1 MSWDP
6 YLDLE
11 HGVLRNRLGL
21 TDPGDLARAEADLV
35 ATRIVDLQRT
45 DLPGGYDLDHLQEF
59 HELLFGDVYD
69 WAGELRTV
77 ALGRGVPFC
86 RPADLR
92 AEGGRVFARLAE
104 ARYLR
109 GLERAAFVDGLAVLF
124 AEVNAL
130 HPFREG
136 NGRTLRAFLGQLSR
150 AAEHPVRW
158 AGLEREENAVASK
171 AAHAGDLVP
180 LRGLLDRLVAVRTGP
195 DAAR

>member
-1 MSWDP
+1 VSWDP

-59 HELLFGDVYD
+59 HEHLFGDVYD

-77 ALGRGVPFC
+77 AIGRGAPFC
-86 RPADLR
+86 HPADLR
-92 AEGGRVFARLAE
+92 AEGGRVFARLAR
-104 ARYLR
+104 AQHLR
-109 GLERAAFVDGLAVLF
+109 GPDRAAFVDGLAVLF

-136 NGRTLRAFLGQLSR
+136 NGRTLRAFLSQLSR
-150 AAEHPVRW
+150 AAGHPVRW
-158 AGLEREENAVASK
+158 AGLEREENVAASK

-180 LRGLLDRLVAVRTGP
+180 LRGLLDRLVAVPTGP